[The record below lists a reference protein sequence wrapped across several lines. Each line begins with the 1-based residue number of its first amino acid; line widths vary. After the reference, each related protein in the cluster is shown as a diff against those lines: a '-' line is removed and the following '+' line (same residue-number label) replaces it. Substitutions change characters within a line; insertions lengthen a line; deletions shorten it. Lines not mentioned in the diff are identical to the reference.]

1 MKRILISGGA
11 GFIGSNLTKKLVE
24 KGYVVTILD
33 NLSEQIHGKSSDSV
47 LYDTIKSISRFIKGD
62 VRNKDD
68 WQKAIDNQDAI
79 IHLAAE
85 TGTGQSMYEK
95 EKYTDVNIGGTKN
108 LIDLLFNMNHQIQK
122 VVVASS
128 RAIYGEGKYSC
139 NQHGID
145 FPVQR
150 IESDL
155 LAGKF
160 NPICKQCNRELSLL
174 PTDEETSINPLSYYG
189 ETKYEQERI
198 LMKMGEDLNIPT
210 VALRYQNVYGPGQSL
225 SNPYT
230 GILSI
235 FSTRMLNGNPVDIY
249 EDGKES
255 RDFVFINDVVDATIL
270 ALENK
275 NANNESFNVGSGI
288 GTTVEEVA
296 QMLKAKYN
304 SNVDLVISGKF
315 RIGDIRHNIADLT
328 KAKQLL
334 GFEPKVGFAKGIL
347 EFVEWVKKQEV
358 QKDKYDESIKE
369 LKDKGLMR

>member
-304 SNVDLVISGKF
+304 SNVDWLLVGNSGLVISG
-315 RIGDIRHNIADLT
+315 I
-328 KAKQLL
+328 
-334 GFEPKVGFAKGIL
+334 IL
-347 EFVEWVKKQEV
+347 QT
-358 QKDKYDESIKE
+358 
-369 LKDKGLMR
+369 

>member
-11 GFIGSNLTKKLVE
+11 GFIGSNLTIKLVK

-33 NLSEQIHGKSSDSV
+33 NLSEQIHGKEVESV
-47 LYDTIKSISRFIKGD
+47 LYKSVKSISNFIKGD
-62 VRNKDD
+62 VRNKAD
-68 WQKAIDNQDAI
+68 WEKAINNQDAI

-95 EKYTDVNIGGTKN
+95 EKYTEVNIEGTKN
-108 LIDLLFNMNHQIQK
+108 LIDILKQMNHQIQK
-122 VVVASS
+122 VIVASS

-139 NQHGID
+139 NQHGVSFPDERKEKD
-145 FPVQR
+145 F
-150 IESDL
+150 
-155 LAGKF
+155 LAGRF
-160 NPICKQCNRELSLL
+160 NPICRQCDRELSLL
-174 PTDEETSINPLSYYG
+174 PTDEQARINPLSHYG
-189 ETKYEQERI
+189 DTKYQQEELI
-198 LMKMGEDLNIPT
+198 MKMGDNLKIPT

-235 FSTRMLNGNPVDIY
+235 FSTRMLNGNNVDIY

-255 RDFVFINDVVDATIL
+255 RDFVFINDVVDATVL

-275 NANNESFNVGSGI
+275 NANHQSFNVGSGV
-288 GTTVEEVA
+288 GTTVKEVA
-296 QMLKAKYN
+296 KMLKAKYK
-304 SNVDLVISGKF
+304 SNVDLVVSGKF

-328 KAKQLL
+328 KSKQLL
-334 GFEPKVGFAKGIL
+334 GFEPNFDFATGISK
-347 EFVEWVKKQEV
+347 FVEWVLTQEV

-369 LKDKGLMR
+369 LKDKGLIK